1 MNHRCLEG
9 VAGFGL
15 QCNSPK
21 MRYLKGTEKGK
32 DRMELTFRARHV
44 PVTDSLREYTSRKLS
59 RLARYLPLVDEA
71 VVELEQEGGENAH
84 RYVVQLTV
92 NCNGTYLR
100 AEERGPRLLAAI
112 DAAADVLSR
121 QVRRF
126 KERSYHSGRRGDMK
140 EAARVEE
147 PPLEEGEAEEELVR
161 GKVMRVKRFP
171 MKPMDEEEA
180 IEQMELLGHDFF
192 LFFDTAANTYA
203 LLYRRRKGGYGMII
217 PEGARLP

>member
-1 MNHRCLEG
+1 
-9 VAGFGL
+9 
-15 QCNSPK
+15 
-21 MRYLKGTEKGK
+21 
-32 DRMELTFRARHV
+32 MELTFRARHV
-44 PVTDSLREYTSRKLS
+44 PVTDSLREYTSKKLS
-59 RLARYLPLVDEA
+59 RLGRYLPLVDEA
-71 VVELEQEGGENAH
+71 VVELGQEGGENAH

-126 KERSYHSGRRGDMK
+126 KERSYHSGRRGDAK
-140 EAARVEE
+140 EAARVEG
-147 PPLEEGEAEEELVR
+147 PPVEEGEAEEELVL
-161 GKVMRVKRFP
+161 GKVMRVKRFA

-192 LFFDTAANTYA
+192 LFFDTDANTYA
-203 LLYRRRKGGYGMII
+203 LLYRRRRGGYGMII
-217 PEGARLP
+217 PEGARPP

>member
-1 MNHRCLEG
+1 
-9 VAGFGL
+9 
-15 QCNSPK
+15 
-21 MRYLKGTEKGK
+21 
-32 DRMELTFRARHV
+32 MELTFRARHV
-44 PVTDSLREYTSRKLS
+44 PVTDSLREYTSKKLS
-59 RLARYLPLVDEA
+59 RLGRYLPLVDEA

-126 KERSYHSGRRGDMK
+126 KERSYHSGRRGDAK

-147 PPLEEGEAEEELVR
+147 PPEEEEGEEEVVLGRV
-161 GKVMRVKRFP
+161 VRVKRFP
-171 MKPMDEEEA
+171 VKPMDEAEA

-192 LFFDTAANTYA
+192 LFFDTDANTYA
-203 LLYRRRKGGYGMII
+203 LLYRRRRGGYGMII

>member
-1 MNHRCLEG
+1 
-9 VAGFGL
+9 
-15 QCNSPK
+15 
-21 MRYLKGTEKGK
+21 
-32 DRMELTFRARHV
+32 MELTFRARHV
-44 PVTDSLREYTSRKLS
+44 PVTDNLREYTSRKLS
-59 RLARYLPLVDEA
+59 RLGRYLPLVDEA

-126 KERSYHSGRRGDMK
+126 KERSYHSERRADAKGT
-140 EAARVEE
+140 ARVEQ
-147 PPLEEGEAEEELVR
+147 PPVEEAEVEEELVL
-161 GKVMRVKRFP
+161 GKVVRVKRFP
-171 MKPMDEEEA
+171 MKPMTEEEA

-192 LFFDTAANTYA
+192 LFFDADANTYA
-203 LLYRRRKGGYGMII
+203 LLYRRREGDYGMII
-217 PEGARLP
+217 PRRPSPP